1 VSIGTGRFLLR
12 PFSHVFRPLQAES
25 SDRRRPAHRPL
36 PSFQAQR
43 SPPRRPFAFRQT
55 DPPTPAVLMDDTA
68 PSSESRSADSPSPS
82 SAAQSPDQL
91 FAILGEVLDLL
102 AGLEA
107 RQKVLAREI
116 AALRAQTQGRPT
128 EEVVQEL
135 NDLFKENLEEERNSV
150 LSRVSISSDF
160 PPGSAGASDDA

>member
-1 VSIGTGRFLLR
+1 
-12 PFSHVFRPLQAES
+12 
-25 SDRRRPAHRPL
+25 
-36 PSFQAQR
+36 
-43 SPPRRPFAFRQT
+43 
-55 DPPTPAVLMDDTA
+55 MDDTA
-68 PSSESRSADSPSPS
+68 PASGPTSAGSSSAGSPS
-82 SAAQSPDQL
+82 SEASSAGQPPDQL
-91 FAILGEVLDLL
+91 LAVLGEVLDLL

-135 NDLFKENLEEERNSV
+135 NDLFKENLVEERNSV